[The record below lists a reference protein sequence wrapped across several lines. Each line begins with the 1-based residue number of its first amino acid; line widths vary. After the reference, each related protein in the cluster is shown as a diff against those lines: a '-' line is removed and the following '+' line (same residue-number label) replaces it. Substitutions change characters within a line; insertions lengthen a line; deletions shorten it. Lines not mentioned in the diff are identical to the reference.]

1 MTLRCRETVEMPAD
15 IAAVGQQLLPVT
27 NLYRIIGD
35 QLADLVR
42 DADFADLYDTRG
54 RHALSPAL
62 LALVTVFQFLE
73 DVPDR
78 EAAEAVVVRLDWK
91 YALHLPLTYAGFD
104 YTCLCYFRTRLRAHH
119 REAQVFDTILTK
131 VQALGLLKKRGK
143 QRTASIAV
151 RGAVRRLS
159 QLETATET
167 LRLAV
172 RALPGADPLWT
183 EREVPASFQE
193 HYGGLRPDYRLTKEE
208 QAALVLEV
216 GRDGFWLLERVE
228 ATGTA
233 AVRGLEAIATLRAV
247 WAQRFTRD
255 AATGTVTVREDP
267 VACTER
273 IVTPHDV
280 GVRAGEKRGK
290 TWHGE
295 KVHVTETAEAD
306 GPHFITDVTT
316 GNASGGDAETL
327 PEVRGHLAERDL
339 TPGEQ
344 YVDSSY
350 ISGQQLAQSRD
361 AGIELVGPPLEDTS
375 KNAFKIAD
383 FAIDREARQATCPQ
397 GHRSVKWSERTERD
411 GSRAVNIAF
420 APADCA
426 ACPLRGAVHD
436 GTGRAQ
442 PAPERT

>member
-1 MTLRCRETVEMPAD
+1 MTDDAALPWTVEMPAD

-216 GRDGFWLLERVE
+216 GRDSFWLLERVE

-233 AVRGLEAIATLRAV
+233 AVRVRGLEAIATLRAV

-316 GNASGGDAETL
+316 GNASGGDAEML

-350 ISGQQLAQSRD
+350 ILYRGSNWRRAATRGSSWWGHHWRTRLRTRSRSRT
-361 AGIELVGPPLEDTS
+361 LPS
-375 KNAFKIAD
+375 
-383 FAIDREARQATCPQ
+383 
-397 GHRSVKWSERTERD
+397 TERR
-411 GSRAVNIAF
+411 GRRRARRAT
-420 APADCA
+420 AP
-426 ACPLRGAVHD
+426 
-436 GTGRAQ
+436 
-442 PAPERT
+442 